1 LREGKKEGK
10 VGREGKERGEEEM
23 IFTISMQ
30 ARNGEPQ
37 IWIVLSKQDDQR
49 HNSILVSSTSM
60 SLLSLF
66 LVLSVTRYQD
76 AGTRVYRVHL
86 KQTSQ

>member
-1 LREGKKEGK
+1 
-10 VGREGKERGEEEM
+10 M

-76 AGTRVYRVHL
+76 AGTRV
-86 KQTSQ
+86 

>member
-49 HNSILVSSTSM
+49 HNSILVSSTSTSM

-76 AGTRVYRVHL
+76 AGTRV
-86 KQTSQ
+86 